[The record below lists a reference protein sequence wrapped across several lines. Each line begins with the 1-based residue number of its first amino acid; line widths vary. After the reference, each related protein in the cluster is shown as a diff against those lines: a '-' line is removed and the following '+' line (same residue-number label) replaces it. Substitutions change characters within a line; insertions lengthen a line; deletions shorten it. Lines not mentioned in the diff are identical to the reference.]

1 MVENDKNEMINRPK
15 HAKKRSL
22 VNIPVVVLAVIISIG
37 AIFSVNQLLKKY
49 NISVIDE
56 DNTLG
61 EFGQP
66 SIGGSFSLTNQFGK
80 VVTEKDFLG
89 KYFLLF
95 FGYTYCPD
103 VCPTA
108 LTSISEA
115 LDLLGDPGKSIVPIF
130 ITVDPARDT
139 VEHLKEYSKFFHPR
153 LITLTGTEEQI
164 RSVSKLYRVY
174 FSKSKEHKDDAFDY
188 LMDHSGITYLMG
200 PDGKFIS
207 HFSHGLEPDLLAK
220 RIGES
225 F

>member
-1 MVENDKNEMINRPK
+1 MVENNEDEIINRPK
-15 HAKKRSL
+15 ISKKRSII
-22 VNIPVVVLAVIISIG
+22 NIPVVVLAVIISVG
-37 AIFSVNQLLKKY
+37 AIFSINQLLKKY
-49 NISVIDE
+49 NISLIDK
-56 DNTLG
+56 DNTSSS
-61 EFGQP
+61 FGQP
-66 SIGGSFSLTNQFGK
+66 AIGGPFSLINQFGED
-80 VVTEKDFLG
+80 VTDKDFLG
-89 KYFLLF
+89 KYVLLF

-103 VCPTA
+103 ICPTT
-108 LTSISEA
+108 LTNITEA
-115 LDLLGDPGKSIVPIF
+115 LDLLGETGKSIVPIF

-139 VEHLKEYSKFFHPR
+139 VAHLREYSKFFHPR
-153 LITLTGTEEQI
+153 LVALTGTQEQI